1 MTDRIIVSVD
11 AHVAEVM
18 LNRAE
23 KHNAL
28 DMRMFAALGEAA
40 DQVAADAN
48 IRAVVLCGAGA
59 NFCAGIDL
67 DVLADTDTDFGA
79 ALRSPIAPSAANVF
93 QRAAYAWRELPVPV
107 ICAVTG
113 VTFGGGLQIA
123 LGADIRYAAPDA
135 QMSIMES
142 KWGLIPDMA
151 ISTTLRHLV
160 TPDCAKDLAWSGRV
174 FSADEALAMGIV
186 TAIADD
192 PLAKARSFARDCA
205 QKSPQAIR
213 GVKALINGAWQLSEA
228 AALALEAELQ
238 GGIIGSENQL
248 EAVRANLAKRKPEF
262 KD

>member
-1 MTDRIIVSVD
+1 VTDRIIVSVD

-67 DVLADTDTDFGA
+67 DVLSDTDTDFGA

-160 TPDCAKDLAWSGRV
+160 TPDCAKELAWSGRV

>member
-18 LNRAE
+18 LNRDE

-67 DVLADTDTDFGA
+67 DVLSDTDTDFGA

-160 TPDCAKDLAWSGRV
+160 TPDCAKELAWSGRV

>member
-1 MTDRIIVSVD
+1 MADRVKISID

-18 LNRAE
+18 LNRAD
-23 KHNAL
+23 KYNAL

-40 DQVAADAN
+40 DQLAADADV
-48 IRAVVLCGAGA
+48 RAVVLHGAGE

-67 DVLADTDTDFGA
+67 DVLSDADTDFGA
-79 ALRSPIAPSAANVF
+79 ALRAPVAPSAANVF
-93 QRAAYAWRELPVPV
+93 QRAAYAWRELSVPV
-107 ICAVTG
+107 ICVVTG

-135 QMSIMES
+135 KMSIMET

-160 TPDCAKDLAWSGRV
+160 PPDVAKELAWSGRV
-174 FSADEALAMGIV
+174 FSADEALAMGVV

-192 PLAKARSFARDCA
+192 PLAMARCFARDCA
-205 QKSPQAIR
+205 QKSPEAIR
-213 GVKALINGAWQLSEA
+213 GVKALVNNAWQLSEA
-228 AALALEAELQ
+228 AALELEAALQ
-238 GGIIGSENQL
+238 GGIIGSDNQL

-262 KD
+262 KN